1 MKLTLKQL
9 KQLISEAVHESMG
22 AGSPAAKGWH
32 ILESGRLSREVFAS
46 KEEAMGAAQKRQ
58 SNIAHGG
65 EMGSVEA
72 VVLVAESI
80 PVG

>member
-1 MKLTLKQL
+1 M
-9 KQLISEAVHESMG
+9 A
-22 AGSPAAKGWH
+22 
-32 ILESGRLSREVFAS
+32 
-46 KEEAMGAAQKRQ
+46 AAQKRQ